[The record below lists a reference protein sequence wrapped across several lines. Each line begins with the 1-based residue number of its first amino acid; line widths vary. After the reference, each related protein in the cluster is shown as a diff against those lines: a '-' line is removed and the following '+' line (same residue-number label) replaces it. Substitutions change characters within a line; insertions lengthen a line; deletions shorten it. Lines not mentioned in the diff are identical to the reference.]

1 MWLVPAM
8 RMIVDFGRDEPMLL
22 TNSGGQSGN
31 PASAHYD
38 DAIPV
43 WLKGETR
50 TMPFG
55 DENIKAQYD
64 RVYVLVPEQ

>member
-1 MWLVPAM
+1 M
-8 RMIVDFGRDEPMLL
+8 FL
-22 TNSGGQSGN
+22 TSSGGQSGN

-50 TMPFG
+50 SMPFK
-55 DENIKAQYD
+55 DENIKAQYT
-64 RVYVLVPEQ
+64 REYVLKPEL